1 MTAKEAE
8 RLWEELRQRDPEA
21 KRAWIERL
29 ARDGSPESID
39 LLLAALEQ
47 ESWFLR
53 DSATRALA
61 TLGED
66 VVESLIEYLQSGLWY
81 TRAAAA
87 QALGA
92 IGLPV
97 AAEPLALLLRDAN
110 RTVRDAARDALL
122 QLARHELAAH
132 AVATAFA
139 SLPERAQR
147 FALDGLA
154 ERDPDVAEGIARL
167 MADPTRRAA
176 AESAAETAALPRA
189 VNDGADH
196 LDWDAVVG
204 LEEGPA
210 SSAKEH
216 GPRR

>member
-1 MTAKEAE
+1 MTAKNAD

-61 TLGED
+61 SMGED
-66 VVESLIEYLQSGLWY
+66 VVEPLIDYLQSGLWY

-87 QALGA
+87 KALGA
-92 IGLPV
+92 IGLPIS
-97 AAEPLALLLRDAN
+97 AEPLVALLRDAN

-122 QLARHELAAH
+122 QLARQELAAH

-139 SLPERAQR
+139 SLPERGQR
-147 FALDGLA
+147 FALDGLS
-154 ERDPDVAEGIARL
+154 ERDPEVAEGIARL

-176 AESAAETAALPRA
+176 AEADAGSHQLPRA
-189 VNDGADH
+189 VNDDTDD
-196 LDWDAVVG
+196 LDWEAVTG
-204 LEEGPA
+204 KRHETRG
-210 SSAKEH
+210 
-216 GPRR
+216 